1 MGEYWKTKFMSKVN
15 TAKNLRNWA
24 EMPADFQRAAVKFR
38 YDEMKG
44 YFGKKE
50 ISQRIAA
57 SRAVTFDELLNA
69 LEKCS

>member
-1 MGEYWKTKFMSKVN
+1 MTNTMGEYWKTKFMSKVN

-50 ISQRIAA
+50 IS
-57 SRAVTFDELLNA
+57 
-69 LEKCS
+69 